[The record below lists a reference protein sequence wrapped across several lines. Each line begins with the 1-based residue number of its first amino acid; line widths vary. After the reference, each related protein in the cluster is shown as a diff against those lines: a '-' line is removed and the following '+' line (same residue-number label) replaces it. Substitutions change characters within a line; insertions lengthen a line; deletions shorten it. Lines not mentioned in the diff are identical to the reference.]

1 MMARLGDLGEI
12 ITGNTPKTSE
22 PENYAS
28 DDICFVKP
36 SDISDGNVTIIER
49 SEFYISEHARKKA
62 RILPPGSVL
71 VTCIGIIGKV
81 AINSVECA
89 FNQQINAIIP
99 DKSKCTTEYLV
110 YAIQSQKKQLQSIAN
125 APVVP
130 IINKSQFSDITIP
143 VPTISQQKYIS
154 YTLENVSRL
163 IFLHKQQLS
172 DLDKLITV
180 RFVEMFGNPA
190 KNDYAWE
197 QQEMYKVAPVDA
209 ASGVKSGSIWLL
221 NLDAIEPNTGRI
233 IDYYYTDI
241 SNVGASTYAFD
252 TENVLYSKL
261 RPYLNKVVVPRQSG
275 YCTTE
280 LIPLRPNERLN
291 KQFLAFLLRSDSFVA
306 YINEKVTGAK
316 MPRVSMDVFREYKC
330 ILPPIDLQ
338 NQFADYVTQVEK
350 SKAAVQS
357 ALDKAQLLFDS
368 LMQKYFG

>member
-1 MMARLGDLGEI
+1 MARLGDLGEI